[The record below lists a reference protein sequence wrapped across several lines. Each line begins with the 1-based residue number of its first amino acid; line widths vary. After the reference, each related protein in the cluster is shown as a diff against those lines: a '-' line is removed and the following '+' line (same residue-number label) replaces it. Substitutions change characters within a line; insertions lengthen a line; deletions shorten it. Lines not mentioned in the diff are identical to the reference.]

1 MIDSDKLQT
10 QLWAEAILIPIVKW
24 QLINRDDHV
33 VRKLGQGMDPD
44 PGKELNSG
52 TGNRKN
58 LDKRLRTPGKNPLH
72 RTGLDMNPNP
82 HDRRT
87 SILDKWVKH
96 LIDRYDWVISQVFL
110 WVL

>member
-1 MIDSDKLQT
+1 
-10 QLWAEAILIPIVKW
+10 
-24 QLINRDDHV
+24 
-33 VRKLGQGMDPD
+33 MDPD

-58 LDKRLRTPGKNPLH
+58 LDKRLRTPGKNSLH

-87 SILDKWVKH
+87 SILDKWV
-96 LIDRYDWVISQVFL
+96 SF
-110 WVL
+110 